1 MAVLSDKLSPP
12 VNWAHDTGPHLESL
26 ITALPEPPNIA
37 GKDEKRKM
45 ERRKGE
51 REKGEEKEIKKGGR

>member
-1 MAVLSDKLSPP
+1 
-12 VNWAHDTGPHLESL
+12 LESL

-51 REKGEEKEIKKGGR
+51 REKGEEKEIKKGGREIDDRSHVF